1 MQTKRCVICSVL
13 LLSLVTASSSLLAA
27 NTNKTISSVVEQQS
41 TVTDDEQL
49 RFNRAEQ
56 IIKKYYVTPVTD
68 QKLFENA
75 LRGMVSG
82 LDPHSVFL
90 DADELQDLR
99 SATRGAFA
107 GLGIEISMQDDFIK
121 IITPLD
127 DSPAQKAGIK
137 AGDTIIRIDD
147 EPVKGMKPTLAVR
160 KMRGKKGTPVVLTV
174 LRKYNAKPLEITV
187 IRDDIKVKSV
197 KSRLLEPGYGY
208 VRISNFQTNTDTD
221 VENAVEKMQADNK
234 GQLKGL
240 ILDLRNNPGGLLE
253 SATAVADSFLTP
265 AHMNK
270 DALIVYTKGR
280 MQGSRLQVKAKAGD
294 VLNNAPL
301 VVLINEGSASG
312 AEIVAGALQDYK
324 RAVLLGTRSFG
335 KGSVQTVLPLDK
347 TTAVKI
353 TTALYYTPAGRSI
366 QARGIDP
373 DVMVEDLK
381 LSSADNE
388 TNSSLS
394 LREADLKGHLN
405 NASVKRGI
413 MDLTSETP
421 TDRELALTDYQAFTA
436 LNLLKGLVAA
446 EENKK

>member
-1 MQTKRCVICSVL
+1 MSMQIKRWVICSVL
-13 LLSLVTASSSLLAA
+13 SLSLTTTSLLAA
-27 NTNKTISSVVEQQS
+27 SNTRTISSVVEQQS
-41 TVTDDEQL
+41 AVTDDEQL

-75 LRGMVSG
+75 LRGMVGG

-90 DADELQDLR
+90 DVDELQDLR
-99 SATRGAFA
+99 SATRGEFA

-127 DSPAQKAGIK
+127 DGPAQKAGIK
-137 AGDTIIRIDD
+137 AGDIIIRIDG
-147 EPVKGMKPTLAVR
+147 EPVKGMKPTQAVR
-160 KMRGKKGTPVVLTV
+160 KMRGKKATPVVLTI
-174 LRKYNAKPLEITV
+174 LRKYNAKPLEIKV
-187 IRDDIKVKSV
+187 IRDEIKVKSV

-208 VRISNFQTNTDTD
+208 LRISNFQTNTDKD

-234 GQLKGL
+234 NPLKGL

-253 SATAVADSFLTP
+253 SATVVADSFLTP

-270 DALIVYTKGR
+270 NDIIVYIKGR
-280 MQGSRLQVKAKAGD
+280 MQGSRLQIKAKPGD

-353 TTALYYTPAGRSI
+353 TTALYFTPSGRSI

-373 DVMVEDLK
+373 DVIVEDLK
-381 LSSADNE
+381 LSTADDE

-394 LREADLKGHLN
+394 LREADLKGHIN
-405 NASVKRGI
+405 NASAKKNVL
-413 MDLTSETP
+413 DLDSKIP
-421 TDRELALTDYQAFTA
+421 TDKELALTDYQAFTA

>member
-1 MQTKRCVICSVL
+1 MKTKQFIIIPSL
-13 LLSLVTASSSLLAA
+13 LLSLISTTVLAA
-27 NTNKTISSVVEQQS
+27 NNNTTVSSVVQQT

-56 IIKKYYVTPVTD
+56 IIKNYYVTPVTD

-82 LDPHSVFL
+82 LDPHSIFL
-90 DADELQDLR
+90 DADDLEDLR

-127 DSPAQKAGIK
+127 DGPAQKAGIK
-137 AGDTIIRIDD
+137 AGDIIIRIDG
-147 EPVKGMKPTLAVR
+147 EPVKGMKALQAIR
-160 KMRGKKGTPVVLTV
+160 KMRGTKGTPVILTV
-174 LRKYNAKPLEITV
+174 LRKYNAKPLQITV
-187 IRDDIKVKSV
+187 IRDDIKVQSV
-197 KSRLLEPGYGY
+197 KSRLLESGYGY
-208 VRISNFQTNTDTD
+208 LRISNFQTSTNKDA
-221 VENAVEKMQADNK
+221 ESAVEKMRENSK
-234 GQLKGL
+234 GKLKGL

-265 AHMNK
+265 AHMTKNSV
-270 DALIVYTKGR
+270 IVYTKGR
-280 MQGSRLQVKAKAGD
+280 MQGSRLQVKAKPGD

-324 RAVLLGTRSFG
+324 RAVILGARSFG

-347 TTAVKI
+347 TTGVKI
-353 TTALYYTPAGRSI
+353 TTALYYTPSGRSI
-366 QARGIDP
+366 QARGIEP
-373 DVMVEDLK
+373 DVIVEDLK
-381 LSSADNE
+381 LSSADDE
-388 TNSSLS
+388 TNGSLS

-405 NASVKRGI
+405 NISKRNV
-413 MDLTSETP
+413 MKLENETP
-421 TDRELALTDYQAFTA
+421 TDKELALADYQIFTA

-446 EENKK
+446 EESRK